1 MMSSTNTEM
10 NITQVTS
17 FYTEK
22 IQKQYEKIS
31 LLESQIR
38 DKDKQIE
45 NLEKIKTDL
54 ADTIDAYVKITN
66 ESKNKSKQ

>member
-1 MMSSTNTEM
+1 MSSTNTEM